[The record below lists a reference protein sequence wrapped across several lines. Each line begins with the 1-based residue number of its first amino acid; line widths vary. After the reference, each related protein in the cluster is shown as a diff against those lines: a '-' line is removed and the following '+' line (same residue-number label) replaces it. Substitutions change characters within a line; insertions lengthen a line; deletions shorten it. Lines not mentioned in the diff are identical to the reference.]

1 MQVFKIMIV
10 EDDQTI
16 ATALVDELKKWQYD
30 AFCVTDFQKVLETF
44 SEEGPQLVLMDINLP
59 SFNGYHWTQEI
70 RKRSG
75 VPIIFISS
83 RTDEMDMVMA
93 IQMGADD
100 FIQKPFTLTVVIAKV
115 RALLR
120 RTYDYAESEHYLSAE
135 NVILKPNESTISYGD
150 ETVELTNNET
160 QIMEVLF
167 RNKGTFVS
175 RDAIITKLW
184 ESESFID
191 DNTLAVN
198 ISRLR
203 KKLKEMGKE
212 DIIRTKK
219 GAGYGV
225 G

>member
-1 MQVFKIMIV
+1 MII
-10 EDDQTI
+10 EDDETI
-16 ATALVDELKKWQYD
+16 SAALKEELEKWQYE
-30 AFCVTDFQKVLETF
+30 AFCVTDFQQVVERF
-44 SEEGPQLVLMDINLP
+44 MSEKPQLILMDINLP
-59 SFNGYHWTQEI
+59 SYNGYHWTQEI
-70 RKRSG
+70 RKRSD

-83 RTDEMDMVMA
+83 RTDDMDMIMA

-100 FIQKPFTLTVVIAKV
+100 FIQKPFTLSVVIAKV
-115 RALLR
+115 QALLR
-120 RTYDYAESEHYLSAE
+120 RTYDYTESDHYLSVDD
-135 NVILKPNESTISYGD
+135 VILKPNESTLTFND
-150 ETVELTNNET
+150 QTVDLTKNET

-175 RDAIITKLW
+175 REAIITKLW

-198 ISRLR
+198 VSRLR
-203 KKLKEMGKE
+203 KKFKELGKD
-212 DIIRTKK
+212 DIIKTKK

>member
-1 MQVFKIMIV
+1 MFKIMIV

-16 ATALVDELKKWQYD
+16 ATALKEELDKWQYE
-30 AFCVTDFQKVLETF
+30 AHIVTEFQQVLETF
-44 SEEGPQLVLMDINLP
+44 AEEQPQLILMDINLP

-83 RTDEMDMVMA
+83 RTDEMDMIMA

-100 FIQKPFTLTVVIAKV
+100 FIQKPFSLTVVIAKV
-115 RALLR
+115 QALLR

-135 NVILKPNESTISYGD
+135 DVILKPNDSTLSYGD
-150 ETVELTNNET
+150 DTVELTKNET
-160 QIMEVLF
+160 QILDVLF
-167 RNKGTFVS
+167 RNKGNFVS
-175 RDAIITKLW
+175 RDEIITKLW

-203 KKLKEMGKE
+203 KKLKELGKE

>member
-1 MQVFKIMIV
+1 MFKIMIV

-16 ATALVDELKKWQYD
+16 ANALVEELEKWQYE
-30 AFCVTDFQKVLETF
+30 AFSVTDFQQVLETF
-44 SEEGPQLVLMDINLP
+44 TQAQPQLILMDINLP

-83 RTDEMDMVMA
+83 RTDEMDMIMA

-100 FIQKPFTLTVVIAKV
+100 FIQKPFTLSVVVAKV
-115 RALLR
+115 QALLR
-120 RTYDYAESEHYLSAE
+120 RTYDYAESENYLSVDD
-135 NVILKPNESTISYGD
+135 VILKPNESTLTFEDQSI
-150 ETVELTNNET
+150 ELTKNET

-175 RDAIITKLW
+175 RESIITKLW

-191 DNTLAVN
+191 DNTLTVN

-203 KKLKEMGKE
+203 KKVKELGKDE
-212 DIIRTKK
+212 IIKTKK

>member
-1 MQVFKIMIV
+1 MIKIMIV

-16 ATALVDELKKWQYD
+16 AQTLQAELEKWQYE
-30 AFCVTDFQKVLETF
+30 AFYVTDFQNVLERYTV
-44 SEEGPQLVLMDINLP
+44 EQPQLVLMDINLP
-59 SFNGYHWTQEI
+59 AFNGYHWTQEI
-70 RKRSG
+70 RKLSG

-100 FIQKPFTLTVVIAKV
+100 FIQKPFSLTVVIAKV
-115 RALLR
+115 QAMLR
-120 RTYDYAESEHYLSAE
+120 RTYDYAERENYLTVDD
-135 NVILKPNESTISYGD
+135 VILKPAESTITSD
-150 ETVELTNNET
+150 NQTIELTKNEN
-160 QIMEVLF
+160 QILELLF
-167 RNKGTFVS
+167 RNKGTYVT
-175 RDAIITKLW
+175 RETIITRLW

-203 KKLKEMGKE
+203 KKFKTLDKTDFIK
-212 DIIRTKK
+212 TKK

-225 G
+225 

>member
-1 MQVFKIMIV
+1 MFKIMIV

-16 ATALVDELKKWQYD
+16 ATALKEELEKWQYE
-30 AFCVTDFQKVLETF
+30 AFVITDFQKVLETF
-44 SEEGPQLVLMDINLP
+44 AEEKPQLILMDINLP

-83 RTDEMDMVMA
+83 RTDEMDMIMA

-100 FIQKPFTLTVVIAKV
+100 FIQKPFTLTVVVAKV
-115 RALLR
+115 QALLR
-120 RTYDYAESEHYLSAE
+120 RTYDYVESDNYLSVD
-135 NVILKPNESTISYGD
+135 NIILKPNESALTYAEEI
-150 ETVELTNNET
+150 VELTKNET
-160 QIMEVLF
+160 QIMEILI
-167 RNKGTFVS
+167 RNKGSFVS
-175 RDAIITKLW
+175 REEIITKLW

-203 KKLKEMGKE
+203 KKVKELGKA
-212 DIIRTKK
+212 DLIKTKK

>member
-1 MQVFKIMIV
+1 MFKIMIV
-10 EDDQTI
+10 EDDSTI
-16 ATALVDELKKWQYD
+16 AAALEEELKKWQYE
-30 AFCVTDFQKVLETF
+30 AFRVIDFQQVLETF
-44 SEEGPQLVLMDINLP
+44 TDEQPQLILMDINLP

-70 RKRSG
+70 RKHSG

-83 RTDEMDMVMA
+83 RTDEMDMIMA

-100 FIQKPFTLTVVIAKV
+100 FIQKPFTLSVVVAKV
-115 RALLR
+115 QALLR
-120 RTYDYAESEHYLSAE
+120 RTYDYAESENYLSVDE
-135 NVILKPNESTISYGD
+135 VILKPNESTLTFDNRS
-150 ETVELTNNET
+150 VELTKNET

-167 RNKGTFVS
+167 RNKGVFVS
-175 RDAIITKLW
+175 RESIITKLW

-203 KKLKEMGKE
+203 KKVKELGKDE
-212 DIIRTKK
+212 IIKTKK

>member
-1 MQVFKIMIV
+1 MFKIMIV

-16 ATALVDELKKWQYD
+16 ATALKEELKKWEYE
-30 AFCVTDFQKVLETF
+30 AFYVKDFQNVLHTF
-44 SEEGPQLVLMDINLP
+44 AEEQPQLILMDINLP

-83 RTDEMDMVMA
+83 RTDEMDIIMA

-100 FIQKPFTLTVVIAKV
+100 FIQKPFTLTVVAAKV
-115 RALLR
+115 QALLR
-120 RTYDYAESEHYLSAE
+120 RTYDYAESENYLSAE
-135 NVILKPNESTISYGD
+135 GVVLKPNEAT
-150 ETVELTNNET
+150 LTLDDLVVDLTKNET

-167 RNKGTFVS
+167 RNKGSFVS
-175 RDAIITKLW
+175 REDIITKLW

-203 KKLKEMGKE
+203 KKVKELGKD
-212 DIIRTKK
+212 DIIKTKK

>member
-1 MQVFKIMIV
+1 MFKIMIV

-16 ATALVDELKKWQYD
+16 ANALVEELEKWQYE
-30 AFCVTDFQKVLETF
+30 AFSVTDFQQVLETF
-44 SEEGPQLVLMDINLP
+44 TQAQPQLILMDINLP

-83 RTDEMDMVMA
+83 RTDEMDMIMA

-100 FIQKPFTLTVVIAKV
+100 FIQKPFTLSVVVAKV
-115 RALLR
+115 QALLR
-120 RTYDYAESEHYLSAE
+120 RTYDYAESENYLSVDD
-135 NVILKPNESTISYGD
+135 VILKPNESTLTFEDQSI
-150 ETVELTNNET
+150 ELTKNET

-175 RDAIITKLW
+175 RESIITKLW

-203 KKLKEMGKE
+203 KKVKELGKDE
-212 DIIRTKK
+212 IIKTKK